1 MVWSAPREI
10 EISNIL
16 NQIKTI
22 AIVGISANPERASN
36 AVAKY
41 LLASTDYEIYFVN
54 PTIDEVFG
62 SPVYPTLADLPV
74 QIDLV
79 DVFRN
84 SSELPQVFKQAQ
96 SINPKVIWTQL
107 GLVNRE
113 LAESASSTG
122 LQVVMDKCLKIE
134 HEKRATKLLGRSFP

>member
-1 MVWSAPREI
+1 MSWIELNDSEI
-10 EISNIL
+10 TKML
-16 NQIKTI
+16 NQVKTV

-62 SPVYPTLADLPV
+62 SPVYPTLAYLPV

-84 SSELPQVFKQAQ
+84 SSELPQVFKEAQ
-96 SINPKVIWTQL
+96 SINPKAIWTQL
-107 GLVNRE
+107 GLLNRE
-113 LAESASSTG
+113 LAESASSAG
-122 LQVVMDKCLKIE
+122 LQVVMNKCLKIE
-134 HEKRATKLLGRSFP
+134 HEKRATKLLGRSFS